1 MRDQLRN
8 ELLAAIG
15 EKMGTQDL
23 QIAGKVIDGVLAN
36 YDVKPAEKHL
46 ALLGRDE
53 LEKLI
58 KTYIVVRRME
68 GMSDTTLSGYM
79 RTLRCF
85 CSLIRYFPAAAWDF
99 SAELIF
105 LYELPTT

>member
-36 YDVKPAEKHL
+36 YDV
-46 ALLGRDE
+46 
-53 LEKLI
+53 
-58 KTYIVVRRME
+58 
-68 GMSDTTLSGYM
+68 
-79 RTLRCF
+79 
-85 CSLIRYFPAAAWDF
+85 
-99 SAELIF
+99 
-105 LYELPTT
+105 